1 MIADAARET
10 PTASTAPTARATP
23 TARVFPDA
31 TAAAAAAAAA
41 TTAPVFAALGDAN
54 RQRLLMMLVRDGRA
68 SASSLAP
75 SLDVSRQA
83 VDKHLRVLARAGLI
97 ESARAGRE
105 VLYSV
110 RSRELDRSA
119 AWLRELA
126 TGWDARLASIKDAA
140 EEVRPGRE
148 GHD

>member
-1 MIADAARET
+1 MIADAARAT
-10 PTASTAPTARATP
+10 STARTASTA
-23 TARVFPDA
+23 RVFADA
-31 TAAAAAAAAA
+31 TVTAA
-41 TTAPVFAALGDAN
+41 TSTAPVFAALGDVN

-110 RSRELDRSA
+110 RSGELDRSA

-126 TGWDARLASIKDAA
+126 AGWDARLASIKDAA
-140 EEVRPGRE
+140 EGVRPVQE